1 MKNSALLIFFLCS
14 LFSIPAMAQQL
25 EVGPM
30 VNYDRTSFNIP
41 DSSFIVI
48 GGPGGGSEGSRTTG
62 FETNYSVGAYG
73 TYYFHEHFGIAG
85 ELYYTETSATEF
97 DDNVFK
103 SLNFI
108 PYITAELWNT
118 NIYLNLGGGFAYM
131 LDTSMFDGDYNVN
144 EEDIQSFDIP
154 IKMAVNYRITDIITI
169 DLGIHTSATRVVK
182 DDITR
187 VHHYLGIKVP
197 LNRILSK
204 G

>member
-1 MKNSALLIFFLCS
+1 MKNLFFLIFSVF
-14 LFSIPAMAQQL
+14 LFSIPSVGQQF

-30 VNYDRTSFNIP
+30 VNYDRTSFNVP

-62 FETNYSVGAYG
+62 FETNFSLGAYG
-73 TYYFHEHFGIAG
+73 TYYFHEHFGLAAEI
-85 ELYYTETSATEF
+85 YYTETSATEF
-97 DDNVFK
+97 QDNVFK
-103 SLNFI
+103 SLNII

-131 LDTSMFDGDYNVN
+131 LDTPEFEGDFSVTD
-144 EEDIQSFDIP
+144 EAIRTFDIP

-169 DLGIHTSATRVVK
+169 DVGIHTSATRVVK
-182 DDITR
+182 DEITR